1 MNFWA
6 EKLTSARLL
15 GKHLLLLAQ
24 ATHLA
29 LPDGGELDRLCR
41 RAQDQA
47 QLTAHLLTALPPSPE
62 FLKTAEFT
70 KLTIQNEQISL
81 CLKILNLLQSV
92 GKGKDGN
99 LKE

>member
-15 GKHLLLLAQ
+15 GKHLLLLSQ
-24 ATHLA
+24 VTHLA
-29 LPDGGELDRLCR
+29 LSDGGELDQLSQ

-47 QLTAHLLTALPPSPE
+47 QHIARLLTALPPSPE

-70 KLTIQNEQISL
+70 KLAIQNEQISL
-81 CLKILNLLQSV
+81 CLKILNLLRSV
-92 GKGKDGN
+92 DKGKD
-99 LKE
+99 